1 MPRLLLLFSFI
12 NLIIGTGAFV
22 IAGILESVAV
32 SLSVSVP
39 AAGQAVTA
47 YAIATAVLAPLVLV
61 ATGHWRR
68 KRAMQLALTLFTL
81 GNLLCAVA
89 PDLTVL
95 LLGRV
100 LMGLGAVFTPI
111 AAGIAVAS
119 VEPARRGRALS
130 VVFLGISMSYVVG
143 LPLGAW
149 LGLQWG
155 WQVPVAAV
163 AALSALMLLLVTR
176 WVPRDIDAP
185 GASFRGLPEL
195 LRQGRVLWPLLLTLL
210 YFIAIF
216 CVFSYIGP
224 VLQALV
230 PMSGERLSVTLMIF
244 GLAGVAGTLIGGWAN
259 DRFSPRR
266 TLVVQL
272 SILGSMMLL
281 VPFTQGHYVALLA
294 VFVVWGVAGFG
305 MMTPQQSR
313 LAEAAPAQAPILL
326 SLNTSMLYLGTA
338 LGAAIGGAASTSLG
352 FDKLS
357 WIGVPLALAGLLT
370 LAFGRAVPARVEAVT
385 KP

>member
-1 MPRLLLLFSFI
+1 
-12 NLIIGTGAFV
+12 
-22 IAGILESVAV
+22 
-32 SLSVSVP
+32 
-39 AAGQAVTA
+39 
-47 YAIATAVLAPLVLV
+47 
-61 ATGHWRR
+61 
-68 KRAMQLALTLFTL
+68 
-81 GNLLCAVA
+81 
-89 PDLTVL
+89 
-95 LLGRV
+95 
-100 LMGLGAVFTPI
+100 
-111 AAGIAVAS
+111 
-119 VEPARRGRALS
+119 
-130 VVFLGISMSYVVG
+130 MSYVVG

-230 PMSGERLSVTLMIF
+230 PMSGERLSITLMIF

>member
-22 IAGILESVAV
+22 IAGLLESVAV

-47 YAIATAVLAPLVLV
+47 YALATAVLAPLVLV

-68 KRAMQLALTLFTL
+68 KRALQLALTLFTL

-100 LMGLGAVFTPI
+100 LMGLGAVFTPM

-185 GASFRGLPEL
+185 GASLRGLPEL

-230 PMSGERLSVTLMIF
+230 PMSGEQLSITLMIF

-272 SILGSMMLL
+272 SLLGSMMLL

-313 LAEAAPAQAPILL
+313 LAEAAPAQAPLLL

-370 LAFGRAVPARVEAVT
+370 LAFGRAAPARGDAVT

>member
-61 ATGHWRR
+61 ATGRWRR

-224 VLQALV
+224 VLQTLV
-230 PMSGERLSVTLMIF
+230 PMSGDRLSITLMIF

-357 WIGVPLALAGLLT
+357 WIGVPLALAGLMT
-370 LAFGRAVPARVEAVT
+370 LAFGRPAAAPREAVT